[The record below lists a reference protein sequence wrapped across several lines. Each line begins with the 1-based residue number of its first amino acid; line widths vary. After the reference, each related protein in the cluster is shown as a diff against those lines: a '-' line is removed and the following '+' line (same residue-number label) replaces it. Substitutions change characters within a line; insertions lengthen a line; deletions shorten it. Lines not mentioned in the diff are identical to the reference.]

1 MEKHDFI
8 LELGTEELPPKL
20 LRKLSYSL
28 RDNLVAEL
36 ENLGIEMGE
45 IDCFATPRRLAVYIN
60 QLQANSESDLLKKKG
75 QL

>member
-20 LRKLSYSL
+20 LRKLSNSL

-36 ENLGIEMGE
+36 ENLGLEMGKV
-45 IDCFATPRRLAVYIN
+45 DCLDRKSTRL
-60 QLQANSESDLLKKKG
+60 NSSH
-75 QL
+75 